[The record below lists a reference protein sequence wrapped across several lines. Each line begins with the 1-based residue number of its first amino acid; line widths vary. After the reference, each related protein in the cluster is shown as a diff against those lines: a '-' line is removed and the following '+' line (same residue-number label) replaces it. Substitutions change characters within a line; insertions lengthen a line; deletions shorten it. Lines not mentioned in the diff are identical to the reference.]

1 MYAVYDIDETLQYIG
16 LSRKIKASVKLHKFE
31 LPELCSSVCCKPVKH
46 ATTQELQI
54 EWKKWML
61 EHLATNEGRLPH
73 GNVQGNTLWSD
84 RSTRTSKKNL
94 TLTNGLCT
102 NLPDAEILEACRE
115 VVKLHKTVVF
125 IKGTRNEPECGFSN
139 RVCRMLDDML
149 VEYESVDT
157 LDEIHNHNLRN
168 VLKQFGNWPTIP
180 QVYHNGEFLGGHDIL
195 DELQKSGKLAAI
207 FQIDEST
214 GRR

>member
-1 MYAVYDIDETLQYIG
+1 
-16 LSRKIKASVKLHKFE
+16 
-31 LPELCSSVCCKPVKH
+31 
-46 ATTQELQI
+46 
-54 EWKKWML
+54 
-61 EHLATNEGRLPH
+61 
-73 GNVQGNTLWSD
+73 
-84 RSTRTSKKNL
+84 
-94 TLTNGLCT
+94 
-102 NLPDAEILEACRE
+102 
-115 VVKLHKTVVF
+115 
-125 IKGTRNEPECGFSN
+125 
-139 RVCRMLDDML
+139 MLDDML

-180 QVYHNGEFLGGHDIL
+180 PVYHNGEFLGGHDIL

>member
-1 MYAVYDIDETLQYIG
+1 
-16 LSRKIKASVKLHKFE
+16 
-31 LPELCSSVCCKPVKH
+31 
-46 ATTQELQI
+46 
-54 EWKKWML
+54 
-61 EHLATNEGRLPH
+61 
-73 GNVQGNTLWSD
+73 
-84 RSTRTSKKNL
+84 
-94 TLTNGLCT
+94 
-102 NLPDAEILEACRE
+102 
-115 VVKLHKTVVF
+115 
-125 IKGTRNEPECGFSN
+125 
-139 RVCRMLDDML
+139 MLDDML

-168 VLKQFGNWPTIP
+168 VLKQFGNWP